1 MIAPRRLTTL
11 IRTLRCVPGFTLLV
25 LSLACARRPA
35 SPRSPSGA
43 SQVVRAVA
51 DDVERQFTDQA
62 ADTASWAIVTEE
74 TAEQSAAQHRR
85 WVAALE
91 RAHPDDLIGTSDW
104 ALHANL
110 LERSRT
116 QLAQRVCRFE
126 LWPLSTF
133 SGWHLAMAEIARA
146 GRFDT
151 DSGRARN
158 LARFRALPAHV
169 EREMARLRSGAA
181 AGYTSPA
188 PVVRAVVGQLDAL
201 LPPDPLTSPLD
212 APASRNAQV
221 ADEWRALVRSSVYP
235 AVRRFRAFLLDEY
248 LAAARPSGSLAT
260 QRDGA
265 ACYGALLRTIAGRE
279 VDPRVVMAD
288 ARFFLDSLLRE
299 LGPSARRLAGTDD
312 TFEAIR
318 LLRAD
323 PRFTVADRDS
333 LLGLYRAAMDRARAA
348 MPAFFAHVTQVPVVV
363 EPHGP
368 AQERAGFPAQYSAAP
383 FDRSRPARVF
393 VNLARND
400 RMNVGLAVAHEGFP
414 GHHQERAMQSE
425 LPRPH
430 PVIRRLGNSGYTEG
444 WGLYSEWLADT
455 MGIYAS
461 ELERV
466 GYQIHLTDAAL
477 GAILDVGYHVLGWT
491 REALVDSMMATGG
504 RSRQLAEAYAD
515 RHAATPSQ
523 IATYH
528 IGYRAITT
536 ARREARERM
545 GARFDLRE
553 FHTAVLEEGVMP
565 LTALED
571 KLRRWSTERR

>member
-1 MIAPRRLTTL
+1 MRRGLSPLLAIAA
-11 IRTLRCVPGFTLLV
+11 G
-25 LSLACARRPA
+25 ACAGH
-35 SPRSPSGA
+35 SRSPA
-43 SQVVRAVA
+43 PLPPATAAAEARAVA
-51 DDVERQFTDQA
+51 DELEAQFVEQSL
-62 ADTASWAIVTEE
+62 DTAAWTSPSEAL
-74 TAEQSAAQHRR
+74 AERTAAQNRR
-85 WVAALE
+85 WLARLERVDAAALMGSPE
-91 RAHPDDLIGTSDW
+91 W

-110 LERSRT
+110 TERART
-116 QLAQRVCRFE
+116 QLAQGVCRFE
-126 LWPLSTF
+126 LWSLSTF
-133 SGWHLAMAEIARA
+133 SGWHLAMAEVARN

-151 DSGRARN
+151 DSGRTRN
-158 LARFRALPAHV
+158 LARVRALPAHI
-169 EREMARLRSGAA
+169 EREMARLRRGAD
-181 AGYTSPA
+181 AGYTAPA
-188 PVVRAVVGQLDAL
+188 PVVRAVAGQIEAL
-201 LPPDPLTSPLD
+201 LPADPLTSQLD
-212 APASRNAQV
+212 GPAARAPQIAA
-221 ADEWRALVRSSVYP
+221 EWRALVRDSVYP
-235 AVRRFRAFLLDEY
+235 AAARFRDFLLNEY
-248 LAAARPSGSLAT
+248 LPRARPEGSLAT

-265 ACYGALLRTIAGRE
+265 GCYRALLRTIAGRD
-279 VDPRVVMAD
+279 VDPRAVMAD
-288 ARFFLDSLLRE
+288 ARQFLDSLLAE

-333 LLGLYRAAMDRARAA
+333 LLGMYRAAMERARAA
-348 MPAFFAHVTQVPVVV
+348 MPAFFAAVTTVPVVV

-383 FDRSRPARVF
+383 FDGSRPARVF

-414 GHHQERAMQSE
+414 GHHQERAMQAE

-430 PVIRRLGNSGYTEG
+430 PVIRRLGNSGFTEG

-455 MGIYAS
+455 MGIYAD

-477 GAILDVGYHVLGWT
+477 GAILDIGYHVLGWT
-491 REALVDSMMATGG
+491 RQALVDSMMATGG

-528 IGYRAITT
+528 MGYRAITT
-536 ARREARERM
+536 ARREARARL
-545 GARFDLRE
+545 GARFDLRD
-553 FHTAVLEEGVMP
+553 FHHVVLAEGVLP
-565 LTALED
+565 LPALEA
-571 KLRRWSTERR
+571 KIAAWSRQR